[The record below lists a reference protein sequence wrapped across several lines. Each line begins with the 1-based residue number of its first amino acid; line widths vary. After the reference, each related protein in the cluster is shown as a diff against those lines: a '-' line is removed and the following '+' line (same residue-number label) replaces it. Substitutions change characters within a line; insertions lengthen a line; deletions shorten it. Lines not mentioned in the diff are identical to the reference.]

1 MAILRLSGISKSFG
15 ETKVLEDI
23 NLSIEEGEF
32 FSILGPSGS
41 GKTTIL
47 RLIAGFIFPDTGE
60 IRINDKVINRLPPEK
75 REVNIVFQNLALF
88 PMMDVFGNVSFGLKN
103 KGFSKSQIKEKISKM
118 LEKVG
123 LKGFEKRRVNELSG
137 GQKQRVALARSL
149 VMEPKI
155 LLLDEPLSALDKK
168 LKEQMMLEL
177 KILQKELKTTFI
189 YITHD
194 QSEAMV
200 MSNRIAVINEGKI
213 EQIDTPYRLYNYPQ
227 TPFVASFVG
236 ENNRFKVIAQ
246 GETSVTTE
254 KGWKIPIDTEEN
266 RQQLKKMK
274 IKEVFIRPESF
285 FISPSKGILSGYIR
299 SVLFDGPHTKVFIQ
313 TEYGDDIL
321 INLKDKNFKPV
332 EGEKVNLGIRGDEI
346 RLF

>member
-1 MAILRLSGISKSFG
+1 MAILKLSGISKSFG

-23 NLSIEEGEF
+23 SIGIKEGEF

-60 IRINDKVINRLPPEK
+60 IRINDKVINHLPPEK

-103 KGFSKSQIKEKISKM
+103 KGFSKSQIKEKVSQI

-123 LKGFEKRRVNELSG
+123 LKGFEKRKINELSG

-177 KILQKELKTTFI
+177 KLLQKELKTTFV

-213 EQIDTPYRLYNYPQ
+213 EQIDTPYKLYNYPQ
-227 TPFVASFVG
+227 TSFVASFVG
-236 ENNRFKVIAQ
+236 ENNRFKIVSQ
-246 GETSVTTE
+246 DEKSVTTE

-266 RQQLKKMK
+266 RQKLKKKK

-285 FISPSKGILSGYIR
+285 FISPSQGILSGYIR
-299 SVLFDGPHTKVFIQ
+299 SVLFDGPHTKVFIE
-313 TEYGDDIL
+313 TEYGDEIL
-321 INLKDKNFKPV
+321 VTFKDKNFKLI
-332 EGEKVNLGIRGDEI
+332 EGEKVNLGIHSDEI

>member
-1 MAILRLSGISKSFG
+1 MAILKLSGISKSFG
-15 ETKVLEDI
+15 DTKVLEDI

-60 IRINDKVINRLPPEK
+60 IRINDRVINQLPPEK

-103 KGFSKSQIKEKISKM
+103 KGLSKSQIKEKVSKI

-123 LKGFEKRRVNELSG
+123 LKGFEKRKINELSG

-168 LKEQMMLEL
+168 LKEQMMIEL
-177 KILQKELKTTFI
+177 KLLQKELKTTFV

-213 EQIDTPYRLYNYPQ
+213 EQIDTPYKLYNYPQ

-236 ENNRFKVIAQ
+236 ENNRFKIVAQ
-246 GETSVTTE
+246 DEKSVTTE

-266 RQQLKKMK
+266 RQKLKKMK

-299 SVLFDGPHTKVFIQ
+299 SVLFDGPHTKVFIE

-321 INLKDKNFKPV
+321 INLKDKNFKPS
-332 EGEKVNLGIRGDEI
+332 EGERVNLGINGDEI